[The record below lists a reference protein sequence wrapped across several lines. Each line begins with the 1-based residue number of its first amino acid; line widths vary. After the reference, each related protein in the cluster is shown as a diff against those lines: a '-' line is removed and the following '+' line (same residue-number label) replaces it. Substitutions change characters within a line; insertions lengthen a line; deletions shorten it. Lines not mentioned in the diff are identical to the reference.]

1 MSDLALFAIGTIV
14 FFLGA
19 TGLVLYGLDSF
30 QAWSASD
37 TPEGEDLHLDDET
50 VGRACQW
57 TSRTPR
63 RRT

>member
-30 QAWSASD
+30 QAWSALGTAD
-37 TPEGEDLHLDDET
+37 DQDDHLDDGT
-50 VGRACQW
+50 VGRALVDP
-57 TSRTPR
+57 TGTR
-63 RRT
+63 